1 MYELSYLISGAV
13 AEANVGKVAEVVE
26 KEIKT
31 IKGRIINQVN
41 PIKRKLSYPIKK
53 QNFAYFVTLYF
64 DAPKDTV
71 KELNQFFRLD
81 NNVLRHLLIESTE
94 SAMNDYLRRQKSD
107 TQERKQDNKEEVISK
122 VEVKAEATQETLPS
136 TPVIEEEKQ
145 AEPIDEEEAPKEEIE
160 ETAKV
165 EEEKEAA
172 DINTSDKKP
181 EETPEAKKEKMRI
194 EDIDK
199 KIDEILNKTEI

>member
-31 IKGRIINQVN
+31 IKGKIINQVN

-53 QNFAYFVTLYF
+53 QSFAYFVTLYF

-71 KELNQFFRLD
+71 KELNQFFRLN

-107 TQERKQDNKEEVISK
+107 TQERKQDSKEKETVISK
-122 VEVKAEATQETLPS
+122 VEAKEESIPETLPS
-136 TPVIEEEKQ
+136 TPAIEEEKQ
-145 AEPIDEEEAPKEEIE
+145 TAPVVEEEAPKEEI
-160 ETAKV
+160 K
-165 EEEKEAA
+165 EEEPA
-172 DINTSDKKP
+172 DMKTSNEQQEKTK
-181 EETPEAKKEKMRI
+181 EAKKEKMRI